1 MPPRSRKRVVTPV
14 VLQSEHAE
22 CGAAALAIVLAHYGR
37 WISVE
42 SLRVECGVS
51 RDGSNA
57 ASIVQVARRHGLEA
71 NGYRTEPPD
80 FTEFGFPCIVHW
92 NFNHFVVLEGQRGKK
107 YFINDPASG
116 RRTVD
121 RTEVEKAFTGV
132 VLAFEK
138 STDFEPLGKRPNWW
152 RSLKGYLAEVDHQVL
167 LVFLLGLATIVP
179 GMLTPIIT
187 RVFIDD
193 VLIDQYT
200 DWLRPLLIGL
210 LVNGLLLGVLA
221 IVQGQMMLILQT
233 RFSVAL
239 NSRFMQ
245 QALSLPLRFF
255 AQRSAGDLASRPQLI
270 TRLGA
275 LVSGPLGRACTGWI
289 TTFCYLAVMFY
300 YDSALS
306 LGVLVIFLFNVYFL
320 LWQARQLETI
330 NQVLVRERTRYSGAA
345 MQSLQMLPE
354 IKAMGGETGLY
365 TKLLGHKARLANQ
378 LNKLTASQSLLAGL
392 STFTK
397 TISTAL
403 LLLIGGY
410 RVMGGEMTL
419 GVFVAFQGLMLQFM
433 QPLQQ
438 MLTLFG
444 ELQETQ
450 GTVDKIEDITRYRDR
465 DNIDWDYTKPAEGKL
480 RPSLALDKVTFGYQP
495 LAPPLLEDFDLRV
508 EPGQWVALV
517 GASGSG
523 KSTVARLVA
532 RLVDPW
538 SGTVRF
544 GGKDID
550 TLSSTELRSSL
561 AIVDQKIVLFSGTIA
576 ENLSVWDQG
585 LDDDRMVRAAKA
597 AEIHDW
603 ITRRPNG
610 FDNRLTENG
619 ANLSGGEKARLEIA
633 RALATEP
640 TFMVLDEATAALDP
654 ITERK
659 VIDNI
664 RASCAGGILIT
675 HRIASAAFCD
685 EIIVFDGG
693 KPVQRGTYAELIA
706 EAHGPFADL
715 LAEEAA

>member
-1 MPPRSRKRVVTPV
+1 MSLQVRKKIVTPV

-42 SLRVECGVS
+42 ALRVECGVS

-71 NGYRTEPPD
+71 KGYRSESPD

-92 NFNHFVVLEGQRGKK
+92 NFNHFVVIEGQLGNK

-121 RTEVEKAFTGV
+121 HTEVEKAFTGV

-152 RSLKGYLAEVDHQVL
+152 RSLRGYLAEVDHQVL
-167 LVFLLGLATIVP
+167 LIFLLGLATIIP

-210 LVNGLLLGVLA
+210 LVNGVLLGVLTL
-221 IVQGQMMLILQT
+221 VQGQMMLILQT

-245 QALSLPLRFF
+245 QAMSLPLRFF
-255 AQRSAGDLASRPQLI
+255 AQRSAGDMASRPQLI
-270 TRLGA
+270 TRLGT

-300 YDSALS
+300 YDTALS
-306 LGVLVIFLFNVYFL
+306 LGVLVIFLFNVCFL

-330 NQVLVRERTRYSGAA
+330 NQMLVRERTRYSGAV
-345 MQSLQMLPE
+345 MQSLQILPE

-365 TKLLGHKARLANQ
+365 TKLLGHKARLTNQ
-378 LNKLTASQSLLAGL
+378 LNKLTVSQSLLAGL
-392 STFTK
+392 STFTR

-410 RVMGGEMTL
+410 RVMDGDMTL

-450 GTVDKIEDITRYRDR
+450 GNVDKIEDITRYRDR
-465 DNIDWDYTKPAEGKL
+465 DKVDWDYTKPAAGKL
-480 RPSLALDKVTFGYQP
+480 RPSLSLDKVTFGYQP
-495 LAPPLLEDFDLRV
+495 LAPPLLEDFDLSV

-538 SGTVRF
+538 AGTVRF
-544 GGKDID
+544 GGRDID

-561 AIVDQKIVLFSGTIA
+561 AIVDQKIVLFTGTIA

-585 LDDDRMVRAAKA
+585 LDDGQMVEAAKA

-610 FDNRLTENG
+610 YDNRISENG

-640 TFMVLDEATAALDP
+640 TFMVLDEATSALDP

-664 RASCAGGILIT
+664 RARCAGGILIT
-675 HRIASAAFCD
+675 HRIMTAAFCD
-685 EIIVFDGG
+685 KIIVFDGG
-693 KPVQRGTYAELIA
+693 KPVQHGTYAELMA
-706 EAHGPFADL
+706 EAHGPFSDL
-715 LAEEAA
+715 LMEETA